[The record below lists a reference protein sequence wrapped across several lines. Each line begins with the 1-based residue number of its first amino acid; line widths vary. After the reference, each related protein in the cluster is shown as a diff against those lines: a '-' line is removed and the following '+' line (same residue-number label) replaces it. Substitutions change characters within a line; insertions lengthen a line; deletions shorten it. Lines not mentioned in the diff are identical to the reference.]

1 MELVFRSLK
10 SEWIPA
16 LGYMT
21 KNEVAKDIGFYLM
34 DHYNWRRPH
43 QYNNGVP
50 PGKAENLPKILS
62 AIS

>member
-1 MELVFRSLK
+1 MERVFRSLK

-21 KNEVAKDIGFYLM
+21 RNEAAKDIGIYLM
-34 DHYNWRRPH
+34 GHYNWRRPH

-50 PGKAENLPKILS
+50 PGKDKNLARILYGD
-62 AIS
+62 